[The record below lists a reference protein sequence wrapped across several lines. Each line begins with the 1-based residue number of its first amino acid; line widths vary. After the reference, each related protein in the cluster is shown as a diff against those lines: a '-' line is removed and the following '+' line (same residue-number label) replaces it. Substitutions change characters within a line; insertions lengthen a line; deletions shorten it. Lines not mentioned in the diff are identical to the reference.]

1 MIVQI
6 GKLEV
11 YMPKNDLSERSY
23 WTLVKI
29 KNKN

>member
-1 MIVQI
+1 M

-23 WTLVKI
+23 YWTLVKI